1 MKKQHEMPVIDF
13 ERLFEIIRREAI
25 AMQPHAETMLIVFP
39 LKPGTGDGQ
48 IGMLDLTNSIHVR

>member
-1 MKKQHEMPVIDF
+1 MPVIDF